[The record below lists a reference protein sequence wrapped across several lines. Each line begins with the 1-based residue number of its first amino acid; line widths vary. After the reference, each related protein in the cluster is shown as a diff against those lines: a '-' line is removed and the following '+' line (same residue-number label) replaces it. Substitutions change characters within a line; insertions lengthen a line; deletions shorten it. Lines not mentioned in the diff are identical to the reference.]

1 MQHIGKSITKG
12 FERMEERAVQQQPYD
27 GLHVAYDNGLEV
39 VQPGAGAYHSHST
52 LPEVSSQSHSE
63 VWQQYQLQQLEKSNS
78 LYHGANPYQQ
88 SSRAPTQVSSI
99 QLAPGTG
106 LLNHGAEESGRGK
119 RERILC
125 MKRKV
130 FFAVLAIVILLVV
143 AGTAAGVGL
152 GLANRKH
159 SEPR

>member
-1 MQHIGKSITKG
+1 
-12 FERMEERAVQQQPYD
+12 MEERGSQQQQPYD
-27 GLHVAYDNGLEV
+27 GLHVAYDSGLEV
-39 VQPGAGAYHSHST
+39 VHPGTGAYHSHST

-63 VWQQYQLQQLEKSNS
+63 VWQQQYQLQQLEKSNS
-78 LYHGANPYQQ
+78 FHSGANPYQQ
-88 SSRAPTQVSSI
+88 SSHAPTQVSSI

-106 LLNHGAEESGRGK
+106 LLNHGAEERGQGK
-119 RERILC
+119 RGRILC
-125 MKRKV
+125 MNRKV

-143 AGTAAGVGL
+143 AGIAAGVGL